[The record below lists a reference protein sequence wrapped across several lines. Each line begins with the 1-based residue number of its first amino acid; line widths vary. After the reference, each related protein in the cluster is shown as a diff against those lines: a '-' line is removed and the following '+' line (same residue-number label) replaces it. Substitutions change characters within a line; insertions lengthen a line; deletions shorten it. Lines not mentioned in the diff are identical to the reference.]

1 MSDKEKLDK
10 ACILLAIAIRKNVES
25 NSETIRRK
33 WAQMALR
40 GSVQTRLKKRYQ
52 NFGFQVFIGA
62 VTKYRP

>member
-52 NFGFQVFIGA
+52 NFGF
-62 VTKYRP
+62 